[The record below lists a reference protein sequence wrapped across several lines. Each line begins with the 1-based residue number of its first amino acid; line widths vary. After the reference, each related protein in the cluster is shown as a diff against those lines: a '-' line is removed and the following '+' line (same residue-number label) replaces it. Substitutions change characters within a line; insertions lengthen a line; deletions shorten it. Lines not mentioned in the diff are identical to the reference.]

1 METSENMQSAMGM
14 NASASTNYAGF
25 WIRLVAYIIDAI
37 VLQIP
42 SYTMELVYGDLLS
55 IVTSYILSL
64 IIGGVYF
71 IYFLSSEMMATPG
84 KMAVGL
90 IITDE
95 HGDRIGAGTAA
106 VRYICYIISAI
117 PLYIGFFIIGFTEK
131 RMGLHDMIARTRV
144 VYK

>member
-1 METSENMQSAMGM
+1 MPNEMSSPQSA
-14 NASASTNYAGF
+14 NYAGF
-25 WIRLVAYIIDAI
+25 WIRFVAMLIDTII
-37 VLQIP
+37 VMIP
-42 SYTMELVYGDLLS
+42 SMVLIFAELP
-55 IVTSYILSL
+55 SL
-64 IIGGVYF
+64 IGLVLGLAYW
-71 IYFLSSEMMATPG
+71 IYFPSSEYMATPG